1 MFVPVIGLARFFLR
15 EALLDAKNIIEKDA
29 RKKILQSAFPAV
41 RDLLAEQVAESYSN
55 YIKDL
60 STGYVQAVADMSLEA
75 TIKEEDTD
83 KLVIIA
89 ENALRE
95 LEIFLE
101 EQDQDGPIISY
112 IKRRYEEEGVNKI
125 TGKLF
130 AGHYVRKQSEGAFN
144 IYNRM
149 AYAPLVDK
157 NKPWLSGETTAQGVS
172 DIIADKANS
181 IFEKAFDVDLSGED
195 ILKN

>member
-29 RKKILQSAFPAV
+29 KKKILQSAFPAV

-149 AYAPLVDK
+149 SYAPLVDK

-172 DIIADKANS
+172 SIIADKANS
-181 IFEKAFDVDLSGED
+181 IFEQAFDVDLSGED

>member
-1 MFVPVIGLARFFLR
+1 MLVPVIGLARFFLR
-15 EALLDAKNIIEKDA
+15 EALLDAKNLIEKDA
-29 RKKILQSAFPAV
+29 KKKVLQSAFPAV
-41 RDLLAEQVAESYSN
+41 RDLLAEQLAESYSN

-75 TIKEEDTD
+75 SVKDEDSD

-89 ENALRE
+89 ENALKE
-95 LEIFLE
+95 LEVFLE
-101 EQDQDGPIISY
+101 EQDQDGPIITY
-112 IKRRYEEEGVNKI
+112 IKRRYEEEGVRKI
-125 TGKLF
+125 TGRLF
-130 AGHYVRKQSEGAFN
+130 AGHYIRKQSEGAFN

-181 IFEKAFDVDLSGED
+181 IFEKAFDIDLSGED
-195 ILKN
+195 ILRS

>member
-1 MFVPVIGLARFFLR
+1 MLVPVIGLARFFLR

-29 RKKILQSAFPAV
+29 KKKILQSAFPAV

-83 KLVIIA
+83 KLVVIA

-95 LEIFLE
+95 LGIFLE
-101 EQDQDGPIISY
+101 E
-112 IKRRYEEEGVNKI
+112 
-125 TGKLF
+125 
-130 AGHYVRKQSEGAFN
+130 
-144 IYNRM
+144 
-149 AYAPLVDK
+149 
-157 NKPWLSGETTAQGVS
+157 
-172 DIIADKANS
+172 
-181 IFEKAFDVDLSGED
+181 
-195 ILKN
+195 